1 MADLLLDQLLDRHS
15 VAVRRLG
22 LPGPNPADLE
32 RILAAALMAPDHGA
46 LRPWQLIV
54 IGQGARA
61 ALTDLFIAG
70 KRRSQ
75 ADLTQAEIDR
85 ERDKALRPPVLIALV
100 ARPRGDHPTVTV
112 AEQLATAGAAMQ
124 SILIASHLLG
134 FGAIILSGARCQ
146 DQDLRARLGIQPSE
160 DFLGFI
166 SIGSVLDQPIRA
178 SRPKRADVV
187 REIDA
192 L

>member
-1 MADLLLDQLLDRHS
+1 MAEHLLDRLLARHS

-22 LPGPNPADLE
+22 QPGPKPAELDL
-32 RILAAALMAPDHGA
+32 ILDAALMAPDHGA
-46 LRPWQLIV
+46 LRPWRVIV
-54 IGQGARA
+54 IGAGARESLA
-61 ALTDLFIAG
+61 GLFVAG
-70 KRRSQ
+70 KRKTQ

-100 ARPRGDHPTVTV
+100 ARVRLDHPAVTE

-134 FGAIILSGARCQ
+134 YGAIILSGARCQ
-146 DQDLRARLGIQPSE
+146 DTDLRARLGIDPAE
-160 DFLGFI
+160 HFLGFI
-166 SIGSVLDQPIRA
+166 SIGSIVDQPIRA
-178 SRPKRADVV
+178 SRPTRAEVV

-192 L
+192 I

>member
-1 MADLLLDQLLDRHS
+1 MADHVLDQLLDRHS

-22 LPGPNPADLE
+22 LPGPNPAELE

-54 IGQGARA
+54 IGQGART
-61 ALTDLFIAG
+61 ALADLFVAG

-100 ARPRGDHPTVTV
+100 ARPRSDHPIVTV

-146 DQDLRARLGIQPSE
+146 DQELRARLGIQPSE

-166 SIGSVLDQPIRA
+166 SIGSVIDQPIRA
-178 SRPKRADVV
+178 SRPKRGDVV
-187 REIDA
+187 REIDV